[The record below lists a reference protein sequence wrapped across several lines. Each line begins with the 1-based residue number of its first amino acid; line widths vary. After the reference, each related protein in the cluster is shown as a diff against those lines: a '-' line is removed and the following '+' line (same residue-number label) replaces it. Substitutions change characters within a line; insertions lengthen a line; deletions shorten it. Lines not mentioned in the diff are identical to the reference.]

1 MVDHK
6 KTGVAESDTF
16 DPGQGIFGI
25 LDLLERFDVEVAP
38 ADAVSLLKKGIFI
51 DDLLSKKGKSLPG
64 VPATVRRALIVLQS
78 VMGDK
83 EIKDMCKTRTL
94 YHLLLPETGL
104 LVSDIELM
112 RDAGLTYKDLEGLDL
127 ESFQAATGGG
137 RRPGAYERVMRAY
150 DTFEGRKP
158 APISVSENVL
168 DDARTEDKIED
179 KTRATTVI
187 ARKIDRKGLVHT
199 FYQTIYDRLD
209 DVFSTEDVMSE
220 IDRSGPEVSV
230 LLEEMSRSAILS
242 PTQDG
247 FFKKRTRML
256 KSILSSELPHMDLLR
271 ERLEQGLTP
280 HEIARLRGLKPRFV
294 MRQLREILDTI
305 PVTSVKEGKRYLKR
319 FVRFDIPEDIFV
331 EVFAEPP
338 MVHRFLS
345 SKVRMGTDDV
355 MGLYNRLDDA
365 QRHRFRSYLS
375 VIVGRDGSISP
386 ATKTSVFEHVLWLHA
401 DDTAR
406 PIEEW
411 KDIYDRYILEE
422 FDVITVD
429 RLRAD
434 VRSLSAI
441 GSRSDVIIPSAGR
454 RLRFHDTS
462 VLTQRRLQRLR
473 GLIRL
478 EPGFYSTEHIFGLS
492 PDLMDELD
500 CRDHEELHYIIRKH
514 VEMTNVTPGRQP
526 EIAIGTM
533 GKAEWLKKMI
543 RQNAPIDIEAF
554 LTLIQHR
561 FGLSPKSVRQV
572 LRRELPDYL
581 SPDGTI
587 GHSMSLLTKR
597 EAAWFSRRLTKE
609 IYTYEE
615 LEQAFSHIENFTS
628 RYLNSGAL
636 EKVGFVN
643 RGGLVLRA
651 GHPSAE
657 AYFQKLLTREDF
669 FSVPDSPAFK
679 TAPFKRVIKRLE
691 DGHDIFRFDDNTYI
705 HIARLRKAGINKG
718 MVRGFIRQM
727 VDAAKEIGTGYFTI
741 ASIRVLLDSPILELG
756 LEDIFF
762 EGLLHTQTRLG
773 AIRTGKGDIFYMGRD
788 KRTLGR
794 FLLDLLPETDGLDAD
809 TIREEILQTY
819 HLEFDRNAII
829 SNVRGRGGYFSPD
842 TGKLY
847 RDKEL
852 FLDSIFKS

>member
-533 GKAEWLKKMI
+533 GEGGMAEEDDQTE
-543 RQNAPIDIEAF
+543 R
-554 LTLIQHR
+554 
-561 FGLSPKSVRQV
+561 S
-572 LRRELPDYL
+572 Y
-581 SPDGTI
+581 
-587 GHSMSLLTKR
+587 
-597 EAAWFSRRLTKE
+597 
-609 IYTYEE
+609 
-615 LEQAFSHIENFTS
+615 
-628 RYLNSGAL
+628 RY
-636 EKVGFVN
+636 
-643 RGGLVLRA
+643 R
-651 GHPSAE
+651 
-657 AYFQKLLTREDF
+657 
-669 FSVPDSPAFK
+669 SVPHTHPA
-679 TAPFKRVIKRLE
+679 P
-691 DGHDIFRFDDNTYI
+691 
-705 HIARLRKAGINKG
+705 LRPLA
-718 MVRGFIRQM
+718 Q
-727 VDAAKEIGTGYFTI
+727 
-741 ASIRVLLDSPILELG
+741 
-756 LEDIFF
+756 
-762 EGLLHTQTRLG
+762 
-773 AIRTGKGDIFYMGRD
+773 
-788 KRTLGR
+788 
-794 FLLDLLPETDGLDAD
+794 
-809 TIREEILQTY
+809 IRETS
-819 HLEFDRNAII
+819 A
-829 SNVRGRGGYFSPD
+829 PP
-842 TGKLY
+842 
-847 RDKEL
+847 
-852 FLDSIFKS
+852 